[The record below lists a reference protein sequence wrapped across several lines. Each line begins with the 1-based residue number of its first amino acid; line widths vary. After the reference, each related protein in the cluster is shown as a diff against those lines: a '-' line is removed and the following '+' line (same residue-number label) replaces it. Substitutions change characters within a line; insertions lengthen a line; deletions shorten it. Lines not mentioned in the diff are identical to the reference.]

1 MGNVDNSC
9 RREPKLVD
17 KSLGGP
23 GSRRIWFVLPEGAGG
38 TDAGL
43 VSDDRTGSP
52 DRRSGGRKVDEAEV
66 TGAAAA
72 GPSLLGSVVGVEV
85 RYGSFGRFRVRRIC
99 SGSPMPKLSAGLLL
113 YRHSGDGIQV
123 LVAHPGGPIWS
134 RRDAGAWS
142 LPKGAANEQEDLLA
156 AARREFE
163 EETGHRPPDA
173 SPIDLGEVRMRSGK
187 VVHAWAV
194 EGDLDP
200 ARIRSMTVEVEWPPK
215 SGRRITVPEIDR
227 VLWADPAEARRRL
240 NPAQSAFVDRL
251 LQRLA
256 RA

>member
-1 MGNVDNSC
+1 VDNFEAA
-9 RREPKLVD
+9 RPQLVD
-17 KSLGGP
+17 KSIGTRAVRP
-23 GSRRIWFVLPEGAGG
+23 IWFVLPEGAGG

-52 DRRSGGRKVDEAEV
+52 DRRSGDRKVDEAEV

-72 GPSLLGSVVGVEV
+72 GPSLLGSVAGVEV
-85 RYGSFGRFRVRRIC
+85 RYGSFGRFRVRRVC

-113 YRHSGDGIQV
+113 YRRSGDDIQV

-142 LPKGAANEQEDLLA
+142 LPKGAANEREELLD

-163 EETGHRPPDA
+163 EETGHAAPDA
-173 SPIDLGEVRMRSGK
+173 RPIDLGEVRMRSGK

-194 EGDLDP
+194 EGDLEP
-200 ARIRSMTVEVEWPPK
+200 ARIQSMTVEVEWPPK

-251 LQRLA
+251 LQALA
-256 RA
+256 GA